1 MKLPKDRLELVIKPR
16 CGVWKATTS
25 YAPGFRPEL
34 APPRGGTALGSV
46 SAFALW
52 NPTQTAEPPGRGV
65 AWNPILGARLPLV
78 KFALYLQI
86 SLPILTMVPSN
97 RTLLLGR
104 STCSELQENWR
115 AKGSGSSRCVCG
127 GVSCCVFSR
136 TPVPP
141 CQKGPG
147 SGSLSPP

>member
-52 NPTQTAEPPGRGV
+52 NPTQAAEPPWEGRGLEPHSRGP
-65 AWNPILGARLPLV
+65 ATLGQV
-78 KFALYLQI
+78 CTVSSNIFAD
-86 SLPILTMVPSN
+86 SHD
-97 RTLLLGR
+97 
-104 STCSELQENWR
+104 
-115 AKGSGSSRCVCG
+115 
-127 GVSCCVFSR
+127 
-136 TPVPP
+136 
-141 CQKGPG
+141 GPQ
-147 SGSLSPP
+147 

>member
-52 NPTQTAEPPGRGV
+52 NPTQAAEPPGRGV
-65 AWNPILGARLPLV
+65 AWNPILGAPATLGQV
-78 KFALYLQI
+78 CTVSSNVFAD
-86 SLPILTMVPSN
+86 SHD
-97 RTLLLGR
+97 
-104 STCSELQENWR
+104 
-115 AKGSGSSRCVCG
+115 
-127 GVSCCVFSR
+127 
-136 TPVPP
+136 
-141 CQKGPG
+141 GPQ
-147 SGSLSPP
+147 

>member
-34 APPRGGTALGSV
+34 APPRAGTALGSV

-52 NPTQTAEPPGRGV
+52 NPTQAAEPPGRGV

-78 KFALYLQI
+78 KFALYLQMP
-86 SLPILTMVPSN
+86 LPILTVVPSN
-97 RTLLLGR
+97 LCCLGGALAANCKDIGEWKGLGR
-104 STCSELQENWR
+104 AGGGGPLAVCSQER
-115 AKGSGSSRCVCG
+115 PFHPAKRDLGL
-127 GVSCCVFSR
+127 
-136 TPVPP
+136 
-141 CQKGPG
+141 GP
-147 SGSLSPP
+147 